1 MRTYK
6 SIRKIATGLGDDY
19 TTGCLSDYSYFKEI
33 WKLITIDFSK
43 QQAVNADPKEIQ
55 QINLAENLD
64 QAGNKTMVFIL
75 EEVKETIFDFSQ
87 GTARVLWICFWLKTI
102 SIKIAHYK
110 SGNPKLSD
118 K

>member
-1 MRTYK
+1 MITQLVVYQIIHISK
-6 SIRKIATGLGDDY
+6 L
-19 TTGCLSDYSYFKEI
+19 I

-43 QQAVNADPKEIQ
+43 QQAVNADPKEIK

-102 SIKIAHYK
+102 SIKIAHYN